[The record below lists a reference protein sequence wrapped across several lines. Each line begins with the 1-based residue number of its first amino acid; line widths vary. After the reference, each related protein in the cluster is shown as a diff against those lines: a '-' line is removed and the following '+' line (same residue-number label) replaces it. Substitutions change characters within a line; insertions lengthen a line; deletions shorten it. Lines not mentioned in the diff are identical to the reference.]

1 MKQAKN
7 RKRRTAAEIQ
17 QLLRHYEDG
26 TQSRVEFCAA
36 HRLPVSTFD
45 TYRRRYRQHEHR
57 LIEIDLRSNETS
69 PSLSRAV
76 TVVLT
81 SGHRLEF
88 AWAELAQ
95 LATHRESLRTLLTL
109 LEQA

>member
-1 MKQAKN
+1 MKQAN
-7 RKRRTAAEIQ
+7 RQKRRTAAEIQ
-17 QLLRHYEDG
+17 QLLRHYENG

-45 TYRRRYRQHEHR
+45 AYQRRYRQHEHR
-57 LIEIDLRSNETS
+57 LIEIDLRRNETAPS
-69 PSLSRAV
+69 PSSAV
-76 TVVLT
+76 AVVLA
-81 SGHRLEF
+81 SGRRLEF

-95 LATHRESLRTLLTL
+95 LATHRESLRMLLTL